1 MEGVA
6 SPARARRSTGHTAGA
21 SRLVAALCGNRCRS
35 CESDTCTS
43 PPHANFELVFSAFRG
58 CRSFW
63 WSSMDI
69 MCGERKRTNTTF
81 FPHSFLLAY
90 MPTVISLS
98 RFAAGR
104 PWQSHSLPCVLF
116 PKPKIPRLLPAAFLT
131 ATTVL
136 RQFRC

>member
-63 WSSMDI
+63 WSGGCCYGVQHPESSGLLQVVHGNPTPCLASSSQSQRFLVFSQLPFSQKPLCSASSGADLI
-69 MCGERKRTNTTF
+69 SVGLPDARTQSKER
-81 FPHSFLLAY
+81 A
-90 MPTVISLS
+90 V
-98 RFAAGR
+98 
-104 PWQSHSLPCVLF
+104 
-116 PKPKIPRLLPAAFLT
+116 
-131 ATTVL
+131 
-136 RQFRC
+136 